1 MVRFFLTC
9 MYILLLINVI
19 YRKPFQRSTSV
30 KETIQEY
37 QDSQEDMGVTGFI
50 SVNVD
55 LKKVTAT
62 SENEDDLKKGMVL
75 IPKEKDKKVW
85 QWVWLMGVAIFFV

>member
-1 MVRFFLTC
+1 
-9 MYILLLINVI
+9 
-19 YRKPFQRSTSV
+19 
-30 KETIQEY
+30 
-37 QDSQEDMGVTGFI
+37 MGVTGFI

-85 QWVWLMGVAIFFV
+85 QWVWLMRVAIFFV